1 MTFQFQSVVIIEE
14 LCPFLSVVIVPL
26 FNLGFCGSKLSRF
39 GSCILEDF
47 FVVVEDFFVVVEDF
61 LEAEDFFILVL
72 VVAEGFLVTEDFVI
86 CYLWLLSPRILAP
99 LPAPILTAKLIGA
112 NPYRSVVFVGPFFR
126 QKWQFLMRLHVFKTT
141 LRKSV

>member
-1 MTFQFQSVVIIEE
+1 MVTFSF
-14 LCPFLSVVIVPL
+14 
-26 FNLGFCGSKLSRF
+26 
-39 GSCILEDF
+39 EDF
-47 FVVVEDFFVVVEDF
+47 LVAVEDFFVVVEDF